1 MKNILL
7 SICIAAMA
15 GGLPLMAIAD
25 NTYNIYPVP
34 QEEITGTGTV
44 NITSSINIIT
54 ETGIDAATKNRIEEI
69 LKAKGLEYQ
78 FSSDVSPERTNI
90 FIGINGSGQAADR
103 MAGEMALNRDVFNKD
118 NKYDRHCLNIS
129 SQNGTAQIIILGENT
144 DAAFYGLASLEQIL
158 DHGTELKTIT
168 LYDYADQKN
177 RGIVEG
183 YYGYPYSMEVKK
195 DLMHFM
201 MRYKMNTYLY
211 GAKSDPYHSQYWKEP
226 YPTQLTEEQIEN
238 GWLSQDGIK
247 EIAATSQATKVNFIW
262 AIHPGNDIIY
272 STTVV
277 NDVLSKFDKMYQL
290 GIRQFAVFVDDV
302 GIPSNENDLKTNAD
316 NISNIQK
323 GLEGRYNQT
332 GVQPADT
339 VKPLHFVPQIYCTAF
354 ASDQQRQQFFKAL
367 STIPE
372 NISVYTTG
380 WGVWSVPNVSDLQRM
395 QDEFGRPAAWWW
407 NYPCNDNAD
416 GQIYPMDM
424 YSNFRDMPSVSD
436 NATLPQDLNNGL
448 GIVCNP
454 MQQGEVSKIP
464 IFSVADF
471 AWNNSAFNNLESW
484 ASSFPAIVGTEKANS
499 LQLLAHYL
507 RYNDPEE
514 LNTLINQYKAS
525 LRSGTPSFSV
535 LKEKLDA
542 VSVACADI
550 QTLKDS
556 PSKSDRLLHK
566 DLAPWLYKLEQMVS
580 SVNQLLSASAMPN
593 EDDAKWTQY
602 IKEIPAINGLDTAEI
617 YKAYALEGMGNG
629 ISVSVRPSQPSHKY
643 LYPFTY
649 FLKENA
655 LGDFFQAPVTKTT
668 KITNKENAVANVAQV
683 QNLVFFSSCRNVMNK
698 GEYIG
703 LALPSPTLLDDI
715 TIADTLLANNSIIY
729 STNGKQWF
737 RFSSKEEA
745 LKTHI
750 KYICVEHTHDTPKY
764 ISLSRKVLC
773 LTLPQPTEIGN
784 VTIPNGNIWDGHE
797 KTFITDGDY
806 GTFCCLNRNQQN
818 GDSYTVELSEVQ
830 PIHDVRICMGT
841 VNNDYMNVGSIE
853 ISKDG
858 TTWKRIPFKGTQVYD
873 FRMNFPL
880 IVKYSDEMSYG
891 DFDGNGQE
899 GKYVRLNLKQPN
911 TSKWL
916 RLYEIEVNKKH
927 DQQKYRATCTDYDG
941 NNQPEATD
949 GIAHTSV
956 KPEGTPLIYYFD
968 GIQFLKAIE
977 FYLGS
982 PTSSSE
988 PAKISITKDYD
999 TWTEIGE
1006 LTGNKQVFDLSGHH
1020 DAVALKINRSGQS
1033 PAIYE
1038 IVEIKDENQQAEVTG
1053 NSIIHIPSAP
1063 TEISLNKGVIS
1074 INAQYKIKTVEIFS
1088 TNGQLTG
1095 KYNFAGL
1102 TRVQIPVSQQ
1112 KSTVSVVR
1120 ISFENGKQISH
1131 KIYVNN

>member
-1 MKNILL
+1 M
-7 SICIAAMA
+7 
-15 GGLPLMAIAD
+15 
-25 NTYNIYPVP
+25 
-34 QEEITGTGTV
+34 
-44 NITSSINIIT
+44 
-54 ETGIDAATKNRIEEI
+54 
-69 LKAKGLEYQ
+69 
-78 FSSDVSPERTNI
+78 
-90 FIGINGSGQAADR
+90 
-103 MAGEMALNRDVFNKD
+103 
-118 NKYDRHCLNIS
+118 
-129 SQNGTAQIIILGENT
+129 
-144 DAAFYGLASLEQIL
+144 
-158 DHGTELKTIT
+158 
-168 LYDYADQKN
+168 
-177 RGIVEG
+177 
-183 YYGYPYSMEVKK
+183 
-195 DLMHFM
+195 
-201 MRYKMNTYLY
+201 
-211 GAKSDPYHSQYWKEP
+211 
-226 YPTQLTEEQIEN
+226 
-238 GWLSQDGIK
+238 
-247 EIAATSQATKVNFIW
+247 
-262 AIHPGNDIIY
+262 
-272 STTVV
+272 
-277 NDVLSKFDKMYQL
+277 
-290 GIRQFAVFVDDV
+290 
-302 GIPSNENDLKTNAD
+302 
-316 NISNIQK
+316 
-323 GLEGRYNQT
+323 
-332 GVQPADT
+332 
-339 VKPLHFVPQIYCTAF
+339 
-354 ASDQQRQQFFKAL
+354 
-367 STIPE
+367 
-372 NISVYTTG
+372 
-380 WGVWSVPNVSDLQRM
+380 
-395 QDEFGRPAAWWW
+395 
-407 NYPCNDNAD
+407 
-416 GQIYPMDM
+416 
-424 YSNFRDMPSVSD
+424 
-436 NATLPQDLNNGL
+436 
-448 GIVCNP
+448 
-454 MQQGEVSKIP
+454 
-464 IFSVADF
+464 
-471 AWNNSAFNNLESW
+471 
-484 ASSFPAIVGTEKANS
+484 
-499 LQLLAHYL
+499 
-507 RYNDPEE
+507 
-514 LNTLINQYKAS
+514 
-525 LRSGTPSFSV
+525 
-535 LKEKLDA
+535 
-542 VSVACADI
+542 
-550 QTLKDS
+550 
-556 PSKSDRLLHK
+556 
-566 DLAPWLYKLEQMVS
+566 
-580 SVNQLLSASAMPN
+580 
-593 EDDAKWTQY
+593 
-602 IKEIPAINGLDTAEI
+602 
-617 YKAYALEGMGNG
+617 
-629 ISVSVRPSQPSHKY
+629 
-643 LYPFTY
+643 
-649 FLKENA
+649 
-655 LGDFFQAPVTKTT
+655 
-668 KITNKENAVANVAQV
+668 
-683 QNLVFFSSCRNVMNK
+683 
-698 GEYIG
+698 
-703 LALPSPTLLDDI
+703 
-715 TIADTLLANNSIIY
+715 
-729 STNGKQWF
+729 
-737 RFSSKEEA
+737 
-745 LKTHI
+745 
-750 KYICVEHTHDTPKY
+750 
-764 ISLSRKVLC
+764 LC

-841 VNNDYMNVGSIE
+841 VNNDYMNVGSVE

-956 KPEGTPLIYYFD
+956 KPEETPLIYYFD

-982 PTSSSE
+982 PNSSSE